1 MSVILS
7 AGEALPCGGATA
19 VQHLVQAARCYAT
32 ALKLSPKELQ
42 AHVGLGLAMEEFFY
56 AEDLFG
62 LKREV
67 TSLECTAAAAAAAS
81 WLHLSLA

>member
-1 MSVILS
+1 MALS
-7 AGEALPCGGATA
+7 AGEAVLCGGATA
-19 VQHLVQAARCYAT
+19 LEHLHRAAQCYAT
-32 ALKLSPKELQ
+32 ALKLSPNELQ

-67 TSLECTAAAAAAAS
+67 TSLES
-81 WLHLSLA
+81 PS